1 MKFFGTYWRRIKIT
15 GTLGILSFLSVSFA
29 NDYFEISKN
38 LDIFATLYKEINTY
52 YVDEINSSKL
62 MRTGIDAMLNS
73 LDPYTNYISEAEIE
87 DYRIET
93 SGQYV
98 GIGAAIGQK
107 GEYIL
112 ITDVYEDYPA
122 QKNDLRA
129 GDLVLEIDG
138 KSVKGKTPDEMGK
151 LLKGQP
157 KTKVLLKIKREEEGE
172 IVKEVI
178 REEIHVKN
186 VPFFGMINETT
197 GYIKLTGFTANAG
210 KEVKNA
216 LEELKKNLKLESVIL
231 DLRGNPGGLL
241 HEAVNIVNVFTPKGQ
256 LVVNTHG
263 KVSEWDKTYH
273 TLNAPVDADIPLV
286 VMTNKNSASAS
297 EIVAGSIQ
305 DLDRGV
311 IVGQKSF
318 GKGLVQSTRPLSF
331 NTQLK
336 VTTAKYYI
344 PSGRCIQ
351 LLDYS
356 HRNADGS
363 VGFFADSL
371 KKEFKTKGGRKVYDG
386 GGVSPDMAVDPRIVS
401 PVAQSLIT
409 KFILFDYA
417 SKYRSTHASI
427 PAVKNF
433 SLTDTDFQD
442 FLNFIKG
449 KEYDYTTKTEQ
460 SLEEFRKKAQDEK
473 YFDAIK
479 DSYDKLKLKLQQ
491 DKEADIVKNKT
502 EIIELLEEEIA
513 RRYYYQ
519 RARVEAT
526 FDDDPDIKQAILLL
540 GNMNLYRKILSGK

>member
-1 MKFFGTYWRRIKIT
+1 MKLSRAYWRRIKIT
-15 GTLGILSFLSVSFA
+15 GTLAVLSFFSFSFA

-52 YVDEINSSKL
+52 YVDQINPSKL

-98 GIGAAIGQK
+98 GIGASVGQK

-122 QKNDLRA
+122 QKSDLRA
-129 GDLVLEIDG
+129 GDVVLEIDG
-138 KSVKGKTPDEMGK
+138 KSVKGKNPGEMGK

-157 KTKVLLKIKREEEGE
+157 KSKVVLKIKREGEGE
-172 IVKEVI
+172 LVKEII

-186 VPFFGMINETT
+186 VPFFGMINENT

-210 KEVKNA
+210 KEVKEA
-216 LEELKKNLKLESVIL
+216 LEELKKNPKLASVIL

-263 KVSEWDKTYH
+263 KVTEWDKTYH
-273 TLNAPVDADIPLV
+273 TLNAPVDTEIPLV
-286 VMTNKNSASAS
+286 VLTSKNSASAS

-311 IVGQKSF
+311 VVGQKSF

-363 VGFFADSL
+363 VGSFADSL

-386 GGVSPDMAVDPRIVS
+386 GGVSPDIAVDARVLS
-401 PVAQSLIT
+401 PVAQSLLNKLI
-409 KFILFDYA
+409 IFDYA
-417 SKYRSTHASI
+417 SKYRSAHATI

-433 SLTDTDFQD
+433 SLSDADFQD

-449 KEYDYTTKTEQ
+449 KEYDYNTKTEQ
-460 SLEEFRKKAQDEK
+460 GLEEFKKKAQEEK

-491 DKEADIVKNKT
+491 DKEADILKNKA

-526 FDDDPDIKQAILLL
+526 FDDDPDIKQATLVLADL
-540 GNMNLYRKILSGK
+540 NLYRKILTGK